1 MLYSILKE
9 CELTTRNGQ
18 KVGNITNLLVNT
30 RETPWTVKKI
40 TFKTRALGRKT
51 FAFPIDRVEKINKT
65 QKTVLVI
72 GYVEPEPSPTLPEVD
87 ATSLTDLTK
96 KTAVSE
102 DGENIGK
109 ISDFDIST
117 LTKPWTVNK
126 IIIKTGIKKRRLRI
140 SVDRVKQV
148 EKNVIIKA
156 K

>member
-1 MLYSILKE
+1 
-9 CELTTRNGQ
+9 
-18 KVGNITNLLVNT
+18 
-30 RETPWTVKKI
+30 
-40 TFKTRALGRKT
+40 
-51 FAFPIDRVEKINKT
+51 
-65 QKTVLVI
+65 LVI